1 MKKIY
6 IFTFFLLAMI
16 VRGQVNIASS
26 LTACFSLNNNGNE
39 PINALTGTLSNATGT
54 VDRFTNAN
62 SALAFSGATNSYVE
76 LPNSPLLKA
85 NAVSVSGWFKTN
97 SSSSQILVFAH
108 NGCSSFHEG
117 YQIALSNTGGATFR
131 LQAAKSASNC
141 LGAMQAAC
149 NGSSTTLQAN
159 VWYHVGAYFGPDSLK
174 LYVNGVLNGA
184 MSATLPLNYAAPAK
198 VYLGGTNLLSFNLPF
213 IGSAD
218 NFRFY
223 NRKLNGAEFNS
234 LYVNDQTCLTGFIP
248 VANYSLSPTI
258 SPNNVCLNAP
268 INFTDLST
276 NTPTAW
282 AWQFPGA
289 TPSVSTL
296 SNPVVVFSATGF
308 HTVSLISTNAYGAS
322 TAYNGTVFVSGCL
335 GLNEASN
342 TSKLTLMP
350 NPSSGIIKVQL
361 EEPIKEVIV
370 TDMNGKEL
378 IHKTVQNQNKVDI
391 DISEFSK
398 GVYFLQA
405 NGLNHIYREKVIRE

>member
-6 IFTFFLLAMI
+6 SLILIFFASITW
-16 VRGQVNIASS
+16 GQVNIASS
-26 LTACFSLNNNGNE
+26 LTACYSLNNNGTE
-39 PINALTGTLSNATGT
+39 PINALTGTLSSVTGT
-54 VDRFTNAN
+54 VDRFSNAN
-62 SALAFSGATNSYVE
+62 SALAFSGGTSSYVE

-97 SSSSQILVFAH
+97 LSSSQILVFAH
-108 NGCSSFHEG
+108 NGCTSFHEG

-141 LGAMQAAC
+141 IGAMQAAC
-149 NGSSTTLQAN
+149 NGTTTTLQAN
-159 VWYHVGAYFGPDSLK
+159 VWYHVGAYFGSDSLK
-174 LYVNGVLNGA
+174 IYVNGILNGA
-184 MSATLPLNYAAPAK
+184 MSATLPINYAAPAK

-213 IGSAD
+213 NGSAD

-234 LYVNDQTCLTGFIP
+234 LYVNDQTCLTGFVP
-248 VANYSLSPTI
+248 VANYSLTPTI
-258 SPNNVCLNAP
+258 SPNNVCINAP

-296 SNPVVVFSATGF
+296 SNPVITFSATGF

-322 TAYNGTVFVSGCL
+322 TAYTGTVFASGCL
-335 GLNEASN
+335 GLNEASDGN
-342 TSKLTLMP
+342 KLLLMP
-350 NPSSGIIKVQL
+350 NPSSGIVQVQL
-361 EEPIKEVIV
+361 EEAIKEVVVI
-370 TDMNGKEL
+370 DINGKEL
-378 IHKTVQNQNKVDI
+378 IRRIGNFGTKAEI
-391 DISEFSK
+391 DISEFPK
-398 GVYFLQA
+398 GIYFLQVKA
-405 NGLNHIYREKVIRE
+405 SNRIYQEKIIRE